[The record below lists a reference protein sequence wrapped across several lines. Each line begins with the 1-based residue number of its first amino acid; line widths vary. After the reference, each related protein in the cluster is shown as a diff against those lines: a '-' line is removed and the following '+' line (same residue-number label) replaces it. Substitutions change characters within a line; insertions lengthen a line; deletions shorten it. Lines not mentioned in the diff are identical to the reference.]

1 MAEILEIMQR
11 DVDHFIRYPILGG
24 STGEVCAASNAVD
37 DLSGSAHPGGSEPPA
52 PAASRE
58 PRRRQP
64 QETLDSHAEL
74 IAEHHLE
81 PSIEGNAVNV
91 RVGLCGFTMSMQV
104 YARYFPVVEVQ
115 STFYEPPQ
123 DATMRKWLANAGPN
137 LEYTM
142 KVWQLVTHPASSPTY
157 RRMKRKLDEHDQ
169 PGFFRDSPGVQEGW
183 RRSIE
188 CAGVL
193 SATAMLFQCPASFTP
208 ARENIRRM
216 RSFFE
221 RIERPKARL
230 LWEPRGP
237 LWIAER
243 QLSLALCKDLD
254 LVRVVDPFVS
264 PADQGHS
271 VYWRLHGPGSPRAS
285 YDQHQLDR
293 LHRMLLDAGSCETA
307 YVLFNNLPRVDDPKR
322 FAAIFRKTI
331 Q

>member
-1 MAEILEIMQR
+1 
-11 DVDHFIRYPILGG
+11 
-24 STGEVCAASNAVD
+24 
-37 DLSGSAHPGGSEPPA
+37 
-52 PAASRE
+52 
-58 PRRRQP
+58 
-64 QETLDSHAEL
+64 
-74 IAEHHLE
+74 
-81 PSIEGNAVNV
+81 
-91 RVGLCGFTMSMQV
+91 
-104 YARYFPVVEVQ
+104 
-115 STFYEPPQ
+115 
-123 DATMRKWLANAGPN
+123 
-137 LEYTM
+137 
-142 KVWQLVTHPASSPTY
+142 
-157 RRMKRKLDEHDQ
+157 MKRKLDEHDQ

-285 YDQHQLDR
+285 YDQQQLDR

-307 YVLFNNLPRVDDPKR
+307 YVLFNNLPRVDDAKR